1 MEKGQTPPGG
11 EWEKAQGELRL
22 VEEIITPNP
31 ETMPQ
36 EVPRQQSHLLF
47 SSFPCEGFQ
56 L

>member
-11 EWEKAQGELRL
+11 EWEKAQGEFRL

-31 ETMPQ
+31 ETAPGGS
-36 EVPRQQSHLLF
+36 ETAKSPPLLVL
-47 SSFPCEGFQ
+47 S